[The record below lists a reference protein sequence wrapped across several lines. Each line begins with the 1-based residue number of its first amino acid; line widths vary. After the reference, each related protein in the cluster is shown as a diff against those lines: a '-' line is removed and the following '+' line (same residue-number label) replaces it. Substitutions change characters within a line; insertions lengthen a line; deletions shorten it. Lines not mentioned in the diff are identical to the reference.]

1 MSFLNKEFVLCFQ
14 RNSFKT
20 ELTLSWAFFMFAL
33 ETIRTYAN
41 YYTFGNSI
49 LVGISI
55 NNMIL
60 DRYIW
65 NKLFHQNHWNV
76 LVPKDIEHHIVFSD
90 KKTFDIL
97 NRYHRQICNLSGS
110 LPMQLSPA
118 QNTDK
123 TEMLLYFINVEKNRC
138 FCYIQKQRKWDLIF
152 LPNENKY
159 KLHFLLNYDKTLA
172 PCTMIHLMWLFANFP
187 IIIFYLASVHLLV
200 SKYVSRTDKAP

>member
-20 ELTLSWAFFMFAL
+20 ELTLSWTFFMFAL

-41 YYTFGNSI
+41 YYTFGKSI
-49 LVGISI
+49 LVGIWSEI
-55 NNMIL
+55 DVFEISYFIKIIKTYWLRKISNIIL
-60 DRYIW
+60 YFLI
-65 NKLFHQNHWNV
+65 
-76 LVPKDIEHHIVFSD
+76 
-90 KKTFDIL
+90 KTFDIL

-152 LPNENKY
+152 LPNKNKY
-159 KLHFLLNYDKTLA
+159 KFRFFLNYDKTLA
-172 PCTMIHLMWLFANFP
+172 PSTIIHLMIRKFSNNNLLFG
-187 IIIFYLASVHLLV
+187 V
-200 SKYVSRTDKAP
+200 SSFTSI